1 MSGEAQVGETEQD
14 ETRRAQLPGSH
25 PSELVS
31 VFLSSCSA
39 VSLCVRSPSLPQ
51 PGQSKMGIM
60 PGHIHRPG
68 NIGKYIIY
76 YHHKNVLLITILASS

>member
-39 VSLCVRSPSLPQ
+39 VCHSHSQGRVRWVSCLATYTGLGTLVSNERENEQNSLS
-51 PGQSKMGIM
+51 
-60 PGHIHRPG
+60 
-68 NIGKYIIY
+68 
-76 YHHKNVLLITILASS
+76 